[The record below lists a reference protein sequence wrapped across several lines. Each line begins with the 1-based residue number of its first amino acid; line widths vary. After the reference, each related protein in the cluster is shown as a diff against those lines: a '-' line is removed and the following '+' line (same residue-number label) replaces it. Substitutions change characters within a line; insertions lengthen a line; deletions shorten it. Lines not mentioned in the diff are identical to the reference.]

1 MKRLNHSNIK
11 KKKKNPKGCALKLT
25 EMNGGSL

>member
-11 KKKKNPKGCALKLT
+11 KKKNPKECALKLT